1 MYSIAVIELG
11 LSPEY
16 FLDKMQLYEIPTI
29 VRNANLKNK
38 DSWEQARF
46 ISFITAQVNSTKKM
60 KPTDLMLF
68 SWDNEVVDT
77 SKSISNEDR
86 ERLKNKSKQYEN
98 KI

>member
-16 FLDKMQLYEIPTI
+16 FLDKMQFYEIPI
-29 VRNANLKNK
+29 MVRNMNLKHK
-38 DSWEQARF
+38 DSWEQTRF
-46 ISFITAQVNSTKKM
+46 ISFITAQVNSSKKL
-60 KPTDLMLF
+60 KPSDLMVF
-68 SWDNEVVDT
+68 SWDEEVEDK

>member
-1 MYSIAVIELG
+1 MYNIAVIELG

-16 FLDKMQLYEIPTI
+16 FLDKMQFYEIPTI

-60 KPTDLMLF
+60 KPTDLMVF

-77 SKSISNEDR
+77 SKSISNDDR

>member
-1 MYSIAVIELG
+1 MYNIAVIELG

-60 KPTDLMLF
+60 KPSDLMVF